1 MHNKA
6 YTPGSSMCCH
16 NAYTIQAAE
25 KLCYY
30 KKNKKIQLKH
40 MPIKTADYNT
50 QM

>member
-30 KKNKKIQLKH
+30 KKKQK
-40 MPIKTADYNT
+40 NT
-50 QM
+50 IETYAHKDSRL